1 MKFDIIIIGAGIS
14 GMSVASALQAA
25 GRKTA
30 VIGAGRSIHEVEVA
44 PYERLGGTLLLG
56 DSVTE
61 GVFEGDRL
69 RAVHTANLGTYP
81 LEAEYFVIAT
91 GKFLGCGLV
100 ADMEGVYEPLFGLDV
115 DYEADR
121 SRWFDPR
128 FEAPQPF
135 LRFGVR
141 TDGRLR
147 PSIGGRTVENLFACG
162 ELLAGISATDGR
174 EDILE
179 SARSVIGF
187 IKEETGHAE
196 A

>member
-1 MKFDIIIIGAGIS
+1 MKFDILIIGAGVS
-14 GMSVASALQAA
+14 GMRVASALQQA
-25 GRKTA
+25 GWKTA
-30 VIGAGRSIHEVEVA
+30 VVGAGRSIHEVEVA

-69 RAVHTANLGTYP
+69 CAVRTVNLGAYP
-81 LEAEYFVIAT
+81 LEAERFVIAT
-91 GKFLGCGLV
+91 GKFLGRGLV

-115 DYEADR
+115 DYDPDR
-121 SRWFDPR
+121 SRWFDAR

-141 TDGRLR
+141 TDGKLR
-147 PSIGGRTVENLFACG
+147 PSIGGRTVENLYACG
-162 ELLAGISATDGR
+162 ELLSGVSAADGC
-174 EDILE
+174 EAILE
-179 SARSVIGF
+179 SAAKVIGF
-187 IKEETGHAE
+187 IKEETDHAE